1 MITRRRFAGGL
12 AVAGGA
18 ALVGLPA
25 APAVGQP
32 PPETTSLRLTRSTSI
47 CQAPQY
53 IADALFEA
61 EGFTD
66 VRHIDATST
75 SDRPLISGEAQLGT
89 LFVGPLL
96 LRLDEGAPLV
106 ILAGGHIGCLEVFGH
121 EPIRAV
127 KDLKGKT
134 VTIGAVGGPAHVF
147 AMTIMTYV
155 GLDARKDIK
164 LLVLPPREGVRAFED
179 RRADA
184 VVTAPPFGQELRARK
199 LGRVVV
205 NSAIDRPWSQYF
217 CCLVVARRDFVHKHP
232 VATKRALRAILKG
245 ADLCALEPER
255 AASAL
260 QAKGFTESYDYALQ
274 TMRELPYGKWREYDP
289 EDTVRFYALRLH
301 EVGMIRSSPQKLI
314 AQGTD
319 WRFLNELRKELKG

>member
-1 MITRRRFAGGL
+1 M
-12 AVAGGA
+12 
-18 ALVGLPA
+18 
-25 APAVGQP
+25 
-32 PPETTSLRLTRSTSI
+32 
-47 CQAPQY
+47 
-53 IADALFEA
+53 
-61 EGFTD
+61 
-66 VRHIDATST
+66 
-75 SDRPLISGEAQLGT
+75 GT

-106 ILAGGHIGCLEVFGH
+106 ILGGGHIGCLEVFGH
-121 EPIRAV
+121 EPVRAI

-134 VTIGAVGGPAHVF
+134 VAVGAVGSPGHVLL
-147 AMTIMTYV
+147 ATVMTYV

-164 LLVLPPREGVRAFED
+164 LLVLPGREAVRAFED

-184 VVTAPPFGQELRARK
+184 LVTAPPFGQELRARK
-199 LGRVVV
+199 IGRVVV
-205 NSAIDRPWSQYF
+205 NTAVDRPWSQYF
-217 CCLVVARRDFVHKHP
+217 CCVVVARRDFVQKHP
-232 VATKRALRAILKG
+232 VATKRALRALLKG

-255 AASAL
+255 AASTL